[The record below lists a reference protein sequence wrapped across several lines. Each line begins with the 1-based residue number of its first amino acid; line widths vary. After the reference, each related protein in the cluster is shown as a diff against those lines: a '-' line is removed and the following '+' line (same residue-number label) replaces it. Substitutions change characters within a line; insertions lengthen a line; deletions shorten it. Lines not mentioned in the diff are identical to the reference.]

1 MEELHFNADITG
13 ERIDKFLDGRIESLS
28 RSYIQKLIK
37 EKKILY
43 NSTSYFISVF
53 KDFYGMTPLHYVS
66 QHRERTVA

>member
-37 EKKILY
+37 EKILVNQLPVKANY
-43 NSTSYFISVF
+43 KLTTGDTIILQIP
-53 KDFYGMTPLHYVS
+53 DPT
-66 QHRERTVA
+66 T